1 MVEDLNLGDLEQI
14 QLAVRVKLKGSASG
28 LEVKHSDYLFKLPT
42 VCQGFFYISNIF
54 KIAHL

>member
-28 LEVKHSDYLFKLPT
+28 LEVKRSDYLVKLPT
-42 VCQGFFYISNIF
+42 VC
-54 KIAHL
+54 